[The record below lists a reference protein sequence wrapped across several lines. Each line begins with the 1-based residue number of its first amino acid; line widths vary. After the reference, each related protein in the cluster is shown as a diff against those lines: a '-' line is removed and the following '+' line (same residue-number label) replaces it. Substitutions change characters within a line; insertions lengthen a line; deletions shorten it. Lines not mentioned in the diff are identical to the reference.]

1 MINLEFVKQVNEYVI
16 ESILEASE
24 EEILSLIDSLNYP
37 TSEEIAATSQ
47 LVQQAIQLE
56 KRRRLERNKAEFA
69 AYEKS
74 RENAIKLLQ
83 NRPVASMIADIV
95 STMQKG
101 DGIPQGVLLAF
112 REQQESTSDEDI
124 ALIWQSL
131 VELGLIDPYEDDN
144 KP

>member
-1 MINLEFVKQVNEYVI
+1 MINLEFIKQVNEYVI

-24 EEILSLIDSLNYP
+24 EDILSLIDSHNYP

-47 LVQQAIQLE
+47 LVQQAIQGE
-56 KRRRLERNKAEFA
+56 KRRRLERNRAEFV

-83 NRPVASMIADIV
+83 SRPVASMIADIV

-101 DGIPQGVLLAF
+101 DGIPQGVLMAF

-144 KP
+144 KL